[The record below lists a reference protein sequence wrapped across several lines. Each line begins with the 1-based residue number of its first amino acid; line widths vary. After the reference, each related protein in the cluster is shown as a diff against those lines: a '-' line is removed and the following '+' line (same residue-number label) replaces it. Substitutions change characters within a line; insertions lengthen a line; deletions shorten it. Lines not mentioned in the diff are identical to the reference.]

1 MVDRVEL
8 IKEFIGKIKSY
19 YPELYINFDYD
30 KELDEYEIWHNDPQL
45 EFQDN
50 EFKKLVG
57 KIAQDIFFDNNI
69 YNFSFGYD
77 YYKTKEIENRN
88 NGYSMKNTK
97 VDTIEV
103 FYSNIDKRLNYSN
116 SIDFKISGGTMKLS
130 GHSTELSSAKP
141 YYANTM
147 TSVGYDNIF
156 NIYDGE
162 VA

>member
-1 MVDRVEL
+1 M
-8 IKEFIGKIKSY
+8 
-19 YPELYINFDYD
+19 P
-30 KELDEYEIWHNDPQL
+30 
-45 EFQDN
+45 
-50 EFKKLVG
+50 
-57 KIAQDIFFDNNI
+57 
-69 YNFSFGYD
+69 
-77 YYKTKEIENRN
+77 
-88 NGYSMKNTK
+88 
-97 VDTIEV
+97 
-103 FYSNIDKRLNYSN
+103 NYSN